1 MIKLIKF
8 IWKSIVYFVVITV
21 LWVCLYLFVNPIIT
35 PFQVYNFALGRG
47 LDKDWVSI
55 ENISPNILS
64 AVIAAE
70 DANFFEHRGIDW
82 NAVEDAQK
90 YNEKNKKGK
99 LRGASTITMQT
110 AKNTFLWHGRNFI
123 RKGLELYFTVLIE
136 AVWGKKRILEVYL
149 NVIELGEGLY
159 GIEAASQKYF
169 NKSSIN
175 LNKREAAL
183 IAAVLPNPIRWSPA
197 KPTPY
202 INSRAS
208 TIQARMRDVSL
219 QKLGGILHLVSLKK

>member
-8 IWKSIVYFVVITV
+8 IWKTIVYFVVITV
-21 LWVCLYLFVNPIIT
+21 IWVCLYLIVNPIIT
-35 PFQVYNFALGRG
+35 PFQVYNFIIGNG
-47 LDKDWVSI
+47 LNKEWVSI

-82 NAVEDAQK
+82 NAVEDAKK
-90 YNEKNKKGK
+90 YNSKNKKGK
-99 LRGASTITMQT
+99 IRGASTISMQT

-123 RKGLELYFTVLIE
+123 RKGLELYFTILIE

-149 NVIELGEGLY
+149 NIIELGEGLY
-159 GIEAASQKYF
+159 GVEAASQEYF
-169 NKSSIN
+169 KKSSKN
-175 LNKREAAL
+175 LTSREAAL

-197 KPTPY
+197 KPTAY

-219 QKLGGILHLVSLKK
+219 KKLGE